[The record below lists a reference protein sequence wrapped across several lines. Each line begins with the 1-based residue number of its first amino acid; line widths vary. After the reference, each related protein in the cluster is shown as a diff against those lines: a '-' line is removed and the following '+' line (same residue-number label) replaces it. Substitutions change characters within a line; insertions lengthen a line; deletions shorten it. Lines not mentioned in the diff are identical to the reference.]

1 MVVFVTSINSNSV
14 INIMLAGD
22 EMLGILVPVG
32 VEENLVKDDI
42 SEEYNSPVLS
52 ARPPC

>member
-14 INIMLAGD
+14 INIMLGND
-22 EMLGILVPVG
+22 EMLRILVPISI
-32 VEENLVKDDI
+32 EENLVKDDI
-42 SEEYNSPVLS
+42 SEENNSPIFT